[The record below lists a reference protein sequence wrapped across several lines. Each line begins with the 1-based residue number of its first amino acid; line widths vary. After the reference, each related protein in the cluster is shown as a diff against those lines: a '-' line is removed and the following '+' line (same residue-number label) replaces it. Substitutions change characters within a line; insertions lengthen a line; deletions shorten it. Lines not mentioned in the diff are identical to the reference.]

1 MLRLSTAGVRG
12 SLRAFVRCHSHG
24 SGHSHSH
31 GANSYLQTTNLR
43 DPGVRIT
50 WIGLL
55 ANVGM
60 AAGKGA
66 GGVIFHSQSLI
77 ADAIHA
83 VSDLVSDF
91 LTLAT
96 VSVAKKPVTKA
107 FPNGFGRIETMG
119 AFGVSALLL
128 VAGTSMGYSSILTI
142 SEFALGAESTFVHYF
157 SMLPLGH
164 HDHGQPL
171 QMAEWSAMWIALAS
185 IGIKEALFQA
195 TNRIGKKQN
204 SQVLIANAWHHRVDC
219 LASAVSAVSI
229 AGGQLMG
236 LTWLDPFG
244 GLIISGMIIKAGIAP
259 LKQAVSELAGNT
271 TVANASDTQ
280 QRVNDEAT
288 FLVGR
293 LLPGWELEKVLLEQY
308 GSNYVATVFITS
320 PAHRAELDTE
330 AAAELRKELHK
341 ISLVK
346 QVYLSIC

>member
-1 MLRLSTAGVRG
+1 MRY
-12 SLRAFVRCHSHG
+12 
-24 SGHSHSH
+24 HSHSH
-31 GANSYLQTTNLR
+31 GHSHTHGANAYLQTTNLR

-66 GGVIFHSQSLI
+66 GGIIFHSQSLI

-96 VSVAKKPVTKA
+96 VSVAKRPVTKA
-107 FPNGFGRIETMG
+107 FPNGYGRIETMG
-119 AFGVSALLL
+119 AFGVAALLL

-142 SEFALGAESTFVHYF
+142 AEFALGTESTFVHYF

-164 HDHGQPL
+164 HDHGKPL
-171 QMAEWSAMWIALAS
+171 QMAEWNAMWIALAS

-219 LASAVSAVSI
+219 LASAVSVASI
-229 AGGQLMG
+229 SGGQLLG

-244 GLIISGMIIKAGIAP
+244 GLIISGMIIRAGIAP
-259 LKQAVSELAGNT
+259 LKQAISELAGNT
-271 TVANASDTQ
+271 TVANSSDTAE
-280 QRVNDEAT
+280 RVQDEAT
-288 FLVGR
+288 LLVER
-293 LLPGWELEKVLLEQY
+293 LLPGWQLERVLLAQY
-308 GSNYVATVFITS
+308 GSNYVATVFISS
-320 PAHRAELDTE
+320 PSKRTPLDTE
-330 AAAELRKELHK
+330 AAAQLREELHK

-346 QVYLSIC
+346 QVYLSIS